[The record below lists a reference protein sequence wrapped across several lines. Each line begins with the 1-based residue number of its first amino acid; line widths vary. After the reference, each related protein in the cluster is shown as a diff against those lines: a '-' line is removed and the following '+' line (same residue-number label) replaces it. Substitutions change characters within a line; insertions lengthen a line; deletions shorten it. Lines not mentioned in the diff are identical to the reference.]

1 MPDSMAKEP
10 GRRGCEVPKR
20 ADHPASSRSPEA
32 IVTRAMSPSVSAA
45 RRSAGVK
52 ALQERLAAHDQR
64 ERVAHA
70 LRPGVGVEP
79 FGIGR
84 ALFGERQGGELRRV
98 TENRFGAPVR
108 RHRRPQEVS
117 CGGDRD
123 GCDAPSRFA
132 GCGGCHRYAGL

>member
-1 MPDSMAKEP
+1 MPSRQQPLARGHRDQGYEP
-10 GRRGCEVPKR
+10 FGLGCTAECRGESL
-20 ADHPASSRSPEA
+20 A
-32 IVTRAMSPSVSAA
+32 
-45 RRSAGVK
+45 
-52 ALQERLAAHDQR
+52 ERLAAHDQR